1 METLII
7 ITSQQ
12 NMENVCHDEEF
23 VAIFNVWNDFLDHL
37 RFTNG
42 DLSSFWI
49 SYIDFIDDIIL
60 GLIRSS
66 REGNWPRHL
75 KAICNLIPWCFG
87 TVQQIT
93 L

>member
-7 ITSQQ
+7 TTSQQ

-37 RFTNG
+37 RFANG
-42 DLSSFWI
+42 DLSSFWM

-66 REGNWPRHL
+66 KEGNWPLHL
-75 KAICNLIPWCFG
+75 KAILD
-87 TVQQIT
+87 T
-93 L
+93 LMLCIR